1 MTLSL
6 SFWFVW
12 HFGLPGLL
20 AFCHWVSL
28 PRRSVSSMCC
38 RHRRAIRE
46 TTWTVNWFMERCNS
60 QVAQETIVLGCL
72 ACRIKENTW
81 NMTIRIQKYAIM
93 HPNSCCLTHLGPKS
107 SAFSARGANDLSWAM
122 RWKLWHH
129 CNHESD
135 LWPMGLKAWQP
146 EWPEWLI
153 PAKLETYARAYA
165 SNMNKQNE
173 QVKTCTNEWTTKW
186 TSLEK
191 EEATSTYTTQT
202 QTKRQADRQTRHNTT
217 HR

>member
-1 MTLSL
+1 
-6 SFWFVW
+6 
-12 HFGLPGLL
+12 
-20 AFCHWVSL
+20 
-28 PRRSVSSMCC
+28 MCC

-81 NMTIRIQKYAIM
+81 NMTKRIQKYAIM
-93 HPNSCCLTHLGPKS
+93 HPNSCCPTHLGPKS
-107 SAFSARGANDLSWAM
+107 SAFSARGGANDLSWAM

-129 CNHESD
+129 CNHHESD

-146 EWPEWLI
+146 EWPELMFWYVWCVI

-165 SNMNKQNE
+165 SNMNKRMNKWKHAPTNERPNE
-173 QVKTCTNEWTTKW
+173 QVLRRKKQHQRI
-186 TSLEK
+186 LL
-191 EEATSTYTTQT
+191 
-202 QTKRQADRQTRHNTT
+202 KRKQKDRQTDKHDT
-217 HR
+217 